1 MAAADPTTTSTPFRD
16 GVVSMAPLM
25 IGVIPF
31 GLVFGV
37 AAAASSIGG
46 AVGWSSSWIIFGG
59 AAQLATIQ
67 LLDESAAAVVV
78 IATALVI
85 QARHLMYSAAMA
97 PHFREFPAAWRWGLP
112 YLLTDQAFAVSIT
125 RYETVTDPVYKRW
138 FFFGAGMTLW
148 IPWQITTGI
157 GVLLGTQVPEAW
169 SLEFAIPLVFLA
181 LLIPTLKD
189 RPAVVAAVVGG
200 GVALIGSALP
210 YGLGLMVGAASGV
223 VAGVLAERAAP

>member
-1 MAAADPTTTSTPFRD
+1 MASPSSTTSTPFRD
-16 GVVSMAPLM
+16 GVMSMAPLM

-37 AAAASSIGG
+37 AAAASSVGG
-46 AVGWSSSWIIFGG
+46 VVGWSSSWIIFGG

-67 LLDESAAAVVV
+67 LLDEGAAAAVV

-97 PHFREFPAAWRWGLP
+97 PHFREFPTAWRWGLP
-112 YLLTDQAFAVSIT
+112 YLLTDQAFAVSVT
-125 RYETVTDPVYKRW
+125 RYETVTDPRYKLW
-138 FFFGAGMTLW
+138 FFFGGGLTLW
-148 IPWQITTGI
+148 VPWQITTGI

-200 GVALIGSALP
+200 AVALIGYPLP
-210 YGLGLMVGAASGV
+210 YGLGLMIGAGSGV
-223 VAGVLAERAAP
+223 VAGVLAERASP